1 VAAVEKDSPALG
13 PVLKQAELVALGEA
27 EVRLRFAQGSSYPQ
41 LLERRRAG
49 VEKVLSGFLGRPV
62 RLVVEVGPAAE
73 TGAAPGTSI
82 AAAERAEKEA
92 RSSERQAAARNHP
105 NIQEAARLLGADI
118 DGTDEL

>member
-1 VAAVEKDSPALG
+1 
-13 PVLKQAELVALGEA
+13 
-27 EVRLRFAQGSSYPQ
+27 
-41 LLERRRAG
+41 
-49 VEKVLSGFLGRPV
+49 VEKVLSGFLGRAV
-62 RLVVEVGPAAE
+62 RLEVEIGPADEA
-73 TGAAPGTSI
+73 GATPGTSI